1 MIRRRRNHKAG
12 INRLFRDQIN
22 PLKIFDDVESCVKF
36 RYRRVRIL
44 AIVDE
49 LQEAIEHQLTRQ
61 AQPQTQCSDS
71 DIAIGIGS
79 DSASVASVRCSS
91 TSSSTSAFQVRI
103 KYENN
108 P

>member
-36 RYRRVRIL
+36 RSRRVRIL

-49 LQEAIEHQLTRQ
+49 LQEAVERQLTRQ
-61 AQPQTQCSDS
+61 AQPQCQCSDS
-71 DIAIGIGS
+71 DIAIGS

-91 TSSSTSAFQVRI
+91 TSSSTSVFQVRI

>member
-36 RYRRVRIL
+36 RSRRVRIL

-49 LQEAIEHQLTRQ
+49 LQEAVEHQLTRQ
-61 AQPQTQCSDS
+61 AQPQCSDS
-71 DIAIGIGS
+71 DIH
-79 DSASVASVRCSS
+79 CHWHW
-91 TSSSTSAFQVRI
+91 Q
-103 KYENN
+103 
-108 P
+108 

>member
-36 RYRRVRIL
+36 RSRRVRIL

-49 LQEAIEHQLTRQ
+49 LQEAVEYQLTRQ
-61 AQPQTQCSDS
+61 AQPQCTATATATRQNR
-71 DIAIGIGS
+71 A
-79 DSASVASVRCSS
+79 VAFYFTV
-91 TSSSTSAFQVRI
+91 
-103 KYENN
+103 
-108 P
+108 

>member
-36 RYRRVRIL
+36 RSRRVHIL

-49 LQEAIEHQLTRQ
+49 LQESHR
-61 AQPQTQCSDS
+61 QCSDS
-71 DIAIGIGS
+71 DIAIGS
-79 DSASVASVRCSS
+79 DSASVARVRCSS
-91 TSSSTSAFQVRI
+91 TSSSTSVFQVII

>member
-36 RYRRVRIL
+36 RSRRVRIL

-49 LQEAIEHQLTRQ
+49 LQEAVEHQLTRQ
-61 AQPQTQCSDS
+61 AQPQCSDS
-71 DIAIGIGS
+71 DIAI
-79 DSASVASVRCSS
+79 ALPLALAVTVPVL
-91 TSSSTSAFQVRI
+91 QVCVVLRLRRRLRFFR
-103 KYENN
+103 
-108 P
+108 

>member
-36 RYRRVRIL
+36 RSRRVRIL

-49 LQEAIEHQLTRQ
+49 LQEAVEHQLTRQ
-61 AQPQTQCSDS
+61 AQPQCSDS

-79 DSASVASVRCSS
+79 DSASVASVRCSL
-91 TSSSTSAFQVRI
+91 TSSSTSVFQVRI

>member
-1 MIRRRRNHKAG
+1 MAAAVIRRRRNHKAQ

-22 PLKIFDDVESCVKF
+22 PLKIFYDVELCVKF
-36 RYRRVRIL
+36 RSRRVHIL

-61 AQPQTQCSDS
+61 ARPQYSDS
-71 DIAIGIGS
+71 GS
-79 DSASVASVRCSS
+79 VSDNHNVSDSVASVRCSS
-91 TSSSTSAFQVRI
+91 SSTSVFQVRI

>member
-36 RYRRVRIL
+36 RSRRVRIL

-49 LQEAIEHQLTRQ
+49 LQEAVEHQLTRQ
-61 AQPQTQCSDS
+61 AQPQCSDS
-71 DIAIGIGS
+71 DIAIAIGS
-79 DSASVASVRCSS
+79 VPVL
-91 TSSSTSAFQVRI
+91 QVCVVLRLRRRLRFFR
-103 KYENN
+103 
-108 P
+108 

>member
-1 MIRRRRNHKAG
+1 MIRRRQSHQAR

-22 PLKIFDDVESCVKF
+22 PLKIFDDVELCAKF
-36 RYRRVRIL
+36 RSRRVHML

-61 AQPQTQCSDS
+61 ARPRCRQCSDS
-71 DIAIGIGS
+71 VS
-79 DSASVASVRCSS
+79 DSVANVRCSL
-91 TSSSTSAFQVRI
+91 SSTSVFQVRM
-103 KYENN
+103 KYENS

>member
-36 RYRRVRIL
+36 RSRRVRIL

-49 LQEAIEHQLTRQ
+49 LQEAVEHQLTRQ
-61 AQPQTQCSDS
+61 AQPQCSDS
-71 DIAIGIGS
+71 DMSLPLALPL
-79 DSASVASVRCSS
+79 AVTVPVL
-91 TSSSTSAFQVRI
+91 QVCVVLRLRRRLRFFR
-103 KYENN
+103 
-108 P
+108 

>member
-22 PLKIFDDVESCVKF
+22 PLQIFDDVESCVKF
-36 RYRRVRIL
+36 RSRRVRIL

-49 LQEAIEHQLTRQ
+49 LQEAVEHQLTRQ
-61 AQPQTQCSDS
+61 AQPQCSDS
-71 DIAIGIGS
+71 DIAIG
-79 DSASVASVRCSS
+79 SASVASVRCSS
-91 TSSSTSAFQVRI
+91 TSSSTSVFQVRI

>member
-36 RYRRVRIL
+36 RSRRVRIL

-49 LQEAIEHQLTRQ
+49 LQEAVEHQLTRQ
-61 AQPQTQCSDS
+61 AQPQCSDS

-91 TSSSTSAFQVRI
+91 TSSSTSVFQVRI